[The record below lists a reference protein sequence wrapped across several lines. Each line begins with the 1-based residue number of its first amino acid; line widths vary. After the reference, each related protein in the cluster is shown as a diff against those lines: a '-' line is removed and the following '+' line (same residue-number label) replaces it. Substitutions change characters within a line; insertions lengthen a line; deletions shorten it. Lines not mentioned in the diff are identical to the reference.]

1 MSSLSVI
8 RDAIK
13 STVGTAIDAL
23 SVYDTVPES
32 PNLPALVVM
41 PAEDAADFQTAMGR
55 GLDTWNFDLFVLC
68 SYAEAELGQDA
79 LDSYVTG
86 AGATSIREAIFNA
99 KALGLTDCS
108 AHVASVRNY
117 GARFAAAGID
127 HVGAVLRLV
136 VLTSGT
142 G

>member
-1 MSSLSVI
+1 MSSLSAI

-13 STVGTAIDAL
+13 ATVGAAIDAL
-23 SVYDTVPES
+23 TVYDTVPGS
-32 PNLPALVVM
+32 PNLPAVVVI
-41 PAEDAADFQTAMGR
+41 PAADAADFQVAMGR
-55 GLDTWNFDLFVLC
+55 GVDQWNFDLIVLC

-86 AGATSIREAIFNA
+86 AGDSSIREAVFSA
-99 KALGLTDCS
+99 KTLGLTDCN
-108 AHVASVRNY
+108 AYVESVRDY
-117 GARFAAAGID
+117 GARFPAAGID

>member
-1 MSSLSVI
+1 MSSLAQI

-13 STVGTAIDAL
+13 ATVGASIPSL
-23 SVYDTVPES
+23 FVYDTVPGS

-41 PAEDAADFQTAMGR
+41 PAEDAADFQVAMGC

-68 SYAEAELGQDA
+68 SYAEATIGQDA

-99 KALGLTDCS
+99 KALGLADCS
-108 AHVASVRNY
+108 AHVASVRNF
-117 GARFAAAGID
+117 GARFAAAGVD

-136 VLTSGT
+136 VLTSGA